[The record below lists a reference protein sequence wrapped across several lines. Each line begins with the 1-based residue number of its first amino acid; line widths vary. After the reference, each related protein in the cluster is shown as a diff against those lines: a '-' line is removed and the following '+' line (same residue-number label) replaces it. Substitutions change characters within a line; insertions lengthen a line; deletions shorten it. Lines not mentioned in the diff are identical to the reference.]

1 MLFKV
6 APVLNRFFPL
16 SHSFSYV
23 SQISQSGS
31 TIYLISMDRRD
42 RKTLRNSRCSKPILS
57 QGYRH
62 LEHRRC
68 SSYSPAVV
76 FGSSAAP
83 KTTLG
88 YPPPNLLP
96 RSGCSRSIPPRLPVT
111 HRASSPI
118 DRLTASAVLVSVECT
133 IVPTHATKHT
143 STPASLR
150 DQTDFSPNLESNL
163 TLAFAQL
170 ILTEPIW
177 RGYARGKLS
186 GHCTSIK

>member
-76 FGSSAAP
+76 FGSSTAP

-133 IVPTHATKHT
+133 IVPTHGTKHT
-143 STPASLR
+143 STPSKPERSDRFFAKFRIELDLSIR
-150 DQTDFSPNLESNL
+150 ATHPYRTNLERL
-163 TLAFAQL
+163 C
-170 ILTEPIW
+170 
-177 RGYARGKLS
+177 ARQTFRPL
-186 GHCTSIK
+186 HVH